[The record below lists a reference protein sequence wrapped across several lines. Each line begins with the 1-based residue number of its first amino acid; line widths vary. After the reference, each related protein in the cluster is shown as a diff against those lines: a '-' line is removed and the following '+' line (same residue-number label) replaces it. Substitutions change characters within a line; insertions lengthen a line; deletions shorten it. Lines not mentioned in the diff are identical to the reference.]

1 MKQKVFENHQ
11 MTKKRLLKINYQQ
24 TTVTMVIPTDAKRFL
39 KINDARK
46 IFKSLL
52 IIYISIRAL
61 YKNSM
66 TYSQMQGISRRSL
79 Q

>member
-1 MKQKVFENHQ
+1 MKQKVFENYQ
-11 MTKKRLLKINYQQ
+11 MTKKRFLKINYEQ
-24 TTVTMVIPTDAKRFL
+24 TILTMVIPTDAKRFL

-46 IFKSLL
+46 FFKSLL

-61 YKNSM
+61 YKSSV
-66 TYSQMQGISRRSL
+66 TYSQMQGISKRSH

>member
-1 MKQKVFENHQ
+1 MKQKVFENYQ
-11 MTKKRLLKINYQQ
+11 MTKKRFLKINYEQ
-24 TTVTMVIPTDAKRFL
+24 TILTMVIPTDAKRFL

-61 YKNSM
+61 YKSSV
-66 TYSQMQGISRRSL
+66 TYSQMQGISKRSH

>member
-1 MKQKVFENHQ
+1 MKQKVFENYQ
-11 MTKKRLLKINYQQ
+11 MTKKMFLKINYQQ
-24 TTVTMVIPTDAKRFL
+24 ITVTMVIPTDAKRFL

-46 IFKSLL
+46 FLKSLL
-52 IIYISIRAL
+52 IIYISISAL

-66 TYSQMQGISRRSL
+66 TYSQMQGISRRSH

>member
-1 MKQKVFENHQ
+1 MKQKVFENYQ
-11 MTKKRLLKINYQQ
+11 MTKKRFLKINYEQ
-24 TTVTMVIPTDAKRFL
+24 TILTMVIPTDAKRFL

-46 IFKSLL
+46 ILNSLL

-66 TYSQMQGISRRSL
+66 TYSQMQGISRRSH

>member
-1 MKQKVFENHQ
+1 MKQKVFENYQ
-11 MTKKRLLKINYQQ
+11 MTKKRFLKINYHQ

-46 IFKSLL
+46 ILKSLL

-66 TYSQMQGISRRSL
+66 TYSQMQGISRRSH

>member
-1 MKQKVFENHQ
+1 MKQKVFENYQ
-11 MTKKRLLKINYQQ
+11 MTKKRFLKINYEQ
-24 TTVTMVIPTDAKRFL
+24 TILTMVIPTDANRFL

-46 IFKSLL
+46 ILKSLL

-61 YKNSM
+61 YKSSV
-66 TYSQMQGISRRSL
+66 TYSQMQGISKRSH

>member
-1 MKQKVFENHQ
+1 MKQKVFENNQ
-11 MTKKRLLKINYQQ
+11 MTKKRFLKINYEQ
-24 TTVTMVIPTDAKRFL
+24 TILTMVIPTDAKRFL

-46 IFKSLL
+46 ILKSLL

-61 YKNSM
+61 YKSSV
-66 TYSQMQGISRRSL
+66 TYSQMQGISKRSH

>member
-1 MKQKVFENHQ
+1 MKQKVFENYQ
-11 MTKKRLLKINYQQ
+11 MTQKRFLKINYEQ
-24 TTVTMVIPTDAKRFL
+24 TILTMVIPTDAKRFL

-46 IFKSLL
+46 ILKSLL

-61 YKNSM
+61 YKSSV
-66 TYSQMQGISRRSL
+66 TYSQMQGISKRSH

>member
-1 MKQKVFENHQ
+1 MKQKVFENYQ
-11 MTKKRLLKINYQQ
+11 MTKKRFLKINYEQ
-24 TTVTMVIPTDAKRFL
+24 TIVTMVIPTDAKRFL

-46 IFKSLL
+46 ILKSLL

-66 TYSQMQGISRRSL
+66 TYSQMKGISRRSH

>member
-1 MKQKVFENHQ
+1 MKQKVFENYQ
-11 MTKKRLLKINYQQ
+11 MTKKGFLKINYEQ
-24 TTVTMVIPTDAKRFL
+24 TILTMVIPTDAKRFL

-46 IFKSLL
+46 ILKSLL

-61 YKNSM
+61 YKSSV
-66 TYSQMQGISRRSL
+66 TYSQMQGISKRSH

>member
-1 MKQKVFENHQ
+1 MKQKVFEIYQ
-11 MTKKRLLKINYQQ
+11 MTKKRFLKINYEQ
-24 TTVTMVIPTDAKRFL
+24 TILTMVIPTDAKRFL

-61 YKNSM
+61 YKSSV
-66 TYSQMQGISRRSL
+66 TYSQMQGISKRSH

>member
-1 MKQKVFENHQ
+1 MKQKVFENYQ
-11 MTKKRLLKINYQQ
+11 MTKKRFLKINYEQ
-24 TTVTMVIPTDAKRFL
+24 TILTMVIPTDAKRFL

-46 IFKSLL
+46 ILKSLL

-61 YKNSM
+61 YKSSM
-66 TYSQMQGISRRSL
+66 TYSQMQGISRRTL

>member
-1 MKQKVFENHQ
+1 MKQKDFENYQ
-11 MTKKRLLKINYQQ
+11 MTKKMFLKINYQQ
-24 TTVTMVIPTDAKRFL
+24 ITVTMVIPTDAKRFL

-46 IFKSLL
+46 NLKSLL
-52 IIYISIRAL
+52 IIYISISAL

-66 TYSQMQGISRRSL
+66 TYSQMKGISRRSH

>member
-1 MKQKVFENHQ
+1 MKQKVFEIYQ
-11 MTKKRLLKINYQQ
+11 MTKKRFLKINYEQ
-24 TTVTMVIPTDAKRFL
+24 TILTMVIPTDAKRFL

-66 TYSQMQGISRRSL
+66 TYSQMQGISRRSH

>member
-1 MKQKVFENHQ
+1 MKQMVFVNYQ
-11 MTKKRLLKINYQQ
+11 MTKKRFLKINYEQ
-24 TTVTMVIPTDAKRFL
+24 TILTMVIPTDAKRFL

-46 IFKSLL
+46 ILKSLL

-61 YKNSM
+61 YKSSV
-66 TYSQMQGISRRSL
+66 TYSQMQGISKRSH

>member
-1 MKQKVFENHQ
+1 MKQKVFENYQ
-11 MTKKRLLKINYQQ
+11 MTKKRFLKTNYEQ
-24 TTVTMVIPTDAKRFL
+24 TILTMVIPTDAKRFL

-46 IFKSLL
+46 FLKSLL

-61 YKNSM
+61 YKSSV
-66 TYSQMQGISRRSL
+66 TYSQMQGISKRSH